1 MKMDMRSEQLLVVEN
16 DFSFRL
22 DLVMTLEDEGY
33 PVLSTYNADEA
44 ITLLHQQ
51 DIKAVISDIRMPGSM
66 DGIGLAQTVQMQWP
80 HVPILLMSPE
90 LSPEI
95 VPPSIHLFVM
105 PISPQHLATT
115 IHRVL
120 S

>member
-1 MKMDMRSEQLLVVEN
+1 MRPEQLLVVEN

-44 ITLLHQQ
+44 INLLNQQ
-51 DIKAVISDIRMPGSM
+51 DIRVVISDIRMPGSM
-66 DGIGLAQTVQMQWP
+66 DGIGLVQTVQTRWP
-80 HVPILLMSPE
+80 HVPILLMSTEP
-90 LSPEI
+90 SPEI
-95 VPPSIHLFVM
+95 VPPSVHLFFM
-105 PISPQHLATT
+105 PISPQHLTTT